1 MTLQRPIEVHG
12 GRSFGGLWLLALLAS
27 CVALMLSAYSQL
39 FGPRGFVM
47 FGIVGFLLGAAGWV
61 VAQKLFLPANPR
73 GLTDAWPGAGRLDK
87 PTAWVA
93 NVFGL
98 IAGISIVT
106 MLLSARLDGV
116 TSGGFPVFAARE
128 KYELE
133 NHGRKTIVSPTR
145 YLAIGA
151 SFVLGWHSLALYFS
165 VSAMRIFMFGSRAL
179 ETRANEETNPR
190 GYVI

>member
-1 MTLQRPIEVHG
+1 MTLQQPVESNG
-12 GRSFGGLWLLALLAS
+12 SRSFGGLWLLALLVS
-27 CVALMLSAYSQL
+27 CVAVMLSAYFQL

-73 GLTDAWPGAGRLDK
+73 GLTDLWPGAGRLDK
-87 PTAWVA
+87 PTAWAA
-93 NVFGL
+93 NILGL

-133 NHGRKTIVSPTR
+133 NHGRKTIVSPAR
-145 YLAIGA
+145 YLTIGA
-151 SFVLGWHSLALYFS
+151 SFVLGWHSLAVYFS
-165 VSAMRIFMFGSRAL
+165 VSAIRIFMFGGRGL
-179 ETRANEETNPR
+179 ETTANNKPSQM
-190 GYVI
+190 G